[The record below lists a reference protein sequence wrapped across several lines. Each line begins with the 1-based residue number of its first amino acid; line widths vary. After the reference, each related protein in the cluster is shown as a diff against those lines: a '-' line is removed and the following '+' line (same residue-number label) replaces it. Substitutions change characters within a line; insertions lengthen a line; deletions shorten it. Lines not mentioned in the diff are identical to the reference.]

1 MDLSPLN
8 VLFSQFMLGDGP
20 GTGTLQHTTG
30 WTGIIPDS
38 CHMVDQN
45 DRENA
50 TFHDNSLV
58 NVAPDLIETKQTVV
72 VRDDCT
78 LPPLLVLSG
87 GILSYLY
94 ARGLQNK
101 GMMHA
106 D

>member
-8 VLFSQFMLGDGP
+8 V
-20 GTGTLQHTTG
+20 
-30 WTGIIPDS
+30 
-38 CHMVDQN
+38 
-45 DRENA
+45 
-50 TFHDNSLV
+50 SLV
-58 NVAPDLIETKQTVV
+58 NVAPDLIETKQSVV

-78 LPPLLVLSG
+78 LPPLLVLSV

-101 GMMHA
+101 GMMRA